1 MPMLD
6 AFFVTIKPDM
16 RQGLI
21 ESSAAAQIP
30 LQPVQIDV

>member
-6 AFFVTIKPDM
+6 AFFVTIKPDR

-30 LQPVQIDV
+30 LQPVLLTV